1 MQQESLRQQIGV
13 VPQDTVLFNANIL
26 YNIRYGTVDATDKEV
41 EEAADNADIHERI
54 LSFPEGRS
62 IFLFVCLCVSIVTS
76 KELQSRILLKRW
88 KEQVFL
94 FLFSWLKK
102 ISCNLSILT
111 IFLSVSLSFCF

>member
-26 YNIRYGTVDATDKEV
+26 YNIRYGNVDATDKEV

-62 IFLFVCLCVSIVTS
+62 ICLFVCLCVLIVTI
-76 KELQSRILLKRW
+76 ELQSRILLKRW
-88 KEQVFL
+88 KEQVGF
-94 FLFSWLKK
+94 FSF
-102 ISCNLSILT
+102 
-111 IFLSVSLSFCF
+111 FLSVSLSFCF